1 MGGKGGE
8 DQDRTTR
15 HRLEPFESEEERLEA
30 LENFKRYLRTLR
42 GWYEVKRW
50 EAKPEVRDFN

>member
-15 HRLEPFESEEERLEA
+15 RRLEPFESEEERLEA
-30 LENFKRYLRTLR
+30 LENFKRYVRTLR
-42 GWYEVKRW
+42 DWHEARRW
-50 EAKPEVRDFN
+50 KAKPEVRDFN